1 MDKTINKK
9 PKYKFVLSVLIY
21 VVAGLLFV
29 LAFIGIVTK
38 LSGNSLPLFGY
49 RLDVVLTDSMSYKNP
64 DYEEFL
70 KGHDN
75 QIQAKDVAIT
85 KVGVHESEI
94 DVYDIV
100 LFNNPML
107 HVTDMHRIVGKTFKD
122 QDEITALKSHIG
134 EINGIKGITFDS
146 VKGGI
151 VSNVICVKQVT
162 LATYSTIYDERDH
175 FGFSHQAGFYDATVS
190 REEKDGGYYTY
201 YSVSIDYEYP
211 RTLTIAHKCEY
222 DYSSEVI
229 SSCRITTENGVCDLN
244 ESTLSVKDDGLF
256 GAYNQRYYYE
266 IRGDAANTSDGKSFT
281 INDIIGKVVGTIP
294 KIGYFIRYL
303 SSVWG
308 MVSLIGVGVLIIAF
322 DIISSRMAKKE
333 EQQLEATANEQV
345 VEEKEVEDEQEK
357 SNDN

>member
-9 PKYKFVLSVLIY
+9 PKYKIVLSVSIY

-29 LAFIGIVTK
+29 LAFIGIFTK
-38 LSGNSLPLFGY
+38 LSGNSIPVFGY

-64 DYEEFL
+64 EYEEFL

-85 KVGVHESEI
+85 KVGVPEKEL

-107 HVTDMHRIVGKTFKD
+107 HVTDMHRIVGRTLKD
-122 QDEITALKSHIG
+122 QDEITALKSHFN

-151 VSNVICVKQVT
+151 VSNVICAKQIT
-162 LATYSTIYDERDH
+162 LATYSTVYDERDH
-175 FGFSHQAGFYDATVS
+175 FVFSYQAGLYDATVS
-190 REEKDGGYYTY
+190 REAKDGGYYTY
-201 YSVSIDYEYP
+201 YNVSIDYEYG
-211 RTLTIAHKCEY
+211 RTLTIGHKCEY

-229 SSCRITTENGVCDLN
+229 STCLITTDSGVCDLN
-244 ESTLSVKDDGLF
+244 ENTLSVKDDGLF

-281 INDIIGKVVGTIP
+281 INDIVGKVVGSIP

-308 MVSLIGVGVLIIAF
+308 MVSLIGIGVLIIAF

-333 EQQLEATANEQV
+333 QQSTMAESNQTSK
-345 VEEKEVEDEQEK
+345 EEEVEDEQEK